1 MCYSLT
7 TQGADN
13 EANNTVNYNLYMH
26 YTNIVYV
33 CYTSIELLRV
43 SSIYMDTYK
52 CMYNVQYAH

>member
-26 YTNIVYV
+26 YTNIVYMLHINRTV
-33 CYTSIELLRV
+33 ACVIHLHGYI
-43 SSIYMDTYK
+43 
-52 CMYNVQYAH
+52 